1 MENVKMNR
9 REFFTATS
17 AAGVA
22 GVTSLSAAA
31 EGEAGD
37 REYFEFRKYHL
48 HTGSKKNH
56 LGNFLQKVGIPAMNR
71 IGIGPVGVFTAM
83 YGPSDPTLYVM
94 LVHKSLDSVVN
105 SASRLMADEKFRN
118 SDFVNASLSDPA
130 YVRIRSSL
138 MVAFKNMPKLAVPKQ
153 KTEDKNRIFE
163 LRTYESH
170 SVKAS
175 KKKIEMFNEGGEIEI
190 FKKTGLAPVFF
201 GETIIGP
208 KMPNLTYMLVFDD
221 LSHRDAMWDV
231 FRVDPQWKKISSDPQ
246 YKGTVSNITDII
258 LRPTGYSQI

>member
-1 MENVKMNR
+1 MNR

-17 AAGVA
+17 AVGVA
-22 GVTSLSAAA
+22 GVTSLAGAA
-31 EGEAGD
+31 EGDGGD

-48 HTGSKKNH
+48 RTGSNKNNV
-56 LGNFLQKVGIPAMNR
+56 GNFLRKVGIPAMNR
-71 IGIGPVGVFTAM
+71 IGIEPVGVFQAK
-83 YGPSDPTLYVM
+83 YGRSDPTLYVL

-105 SASRLMADEKFRN
+105 SASRLMEDEEYRN
-118 SDFVNASLSDPA
+118 SDFVNASLSDPG

-138 MVAFKNMPKLAVPKQ
+138 MVAFKDMPKLAVPKQ
-153 KTEDKNRIFE
+153 KAEGKNRIFE

-170 SVKAS
+170 SIKAS

-201 GETIIGP
+201 GETIVGP
-208 KMPNLTYMLVFDD
+208 MMPNLTYMLVFDD
-221 LSHRDAMWDV
+221 LEHRDAMWDV

-246 YKGTVSNITDII
+246 YRGTVSNITDII